1 MQRAGRA
8 GKLGAIRVL
17 AALAGVLA
25 VAGCMQNTVTAPRSD
40 PVDAVRYA
48 DLGARQP
55 RPVDAEGGVTQGSA
69 QPLLFPGAEPSQY
82 QPSSEP
88 GRDPASPRVAVA
100 SIGAIPR
107 GSSVDIN
114 FEDADVHSVAKSLL
128 GDVLELNY
136 LVDPRIQGAVT
147 LASSGPIPRKDVL
160 PVFESILRM
169 SNAALVREGNLIKIV
184 PVAEA
189 GGSGGASFGA
199 GQAGYGV
206 SIVPL
211 RYASA
216 ATVSKMAENFLS
228 KPGAI
233 RVDTARNLLLIQG
246 TGPERRSALDVVASF
261 DVEWLRNQSVGVY
274 PLKATAPETM
284 IHELERIFESN
295 EGGQGQGVI
304 RFQPISRMNAVMAVT
319 KNPQFLQRA
328 TEWVQRLDRSDTSG
342 TTLRI
347 YRVKFGN
354 ATKVAQ
360 VLNDIFVSQ
369 RSGGGDS
376 PFDNLAPGS
385 RGVKGRL
392 DAAGGTGA
400 GSERGGGGSGGGGL
414 SGAGAGGGGDQRAQ
428 GGSSGRGS
436 GGGGGGGGS
445 GGAVAASFDTFS
457 DRKPP
462 GGDPFG
468 GGLVRRRRRG
478 RPARGVP
485 EHPHHRRCGEQLDR
499 HLLESGGLPHDRAGA
514 LQHRPAA
521 AAGRDRRDDC
531 RDQPH
536 RRPPIR
542 RTVLL
547 HEQGCRAQR
556 QQGLGRPARRP
567 AHLAGAA
574 RLQSPP
580 RQRGAAPRRARRA
593 VELHQRQGALL
604 AFARRRRQPA
614 GGPPGRRR
622 NPCHDADRDA
632 DRQPAAPVVNNVEFR
647 STGVILKVL
656 PRVHANGSIDLDI
669 EQEISNVA
677 NPGVSLTPT
686 ISQRRVRST
695 ISVMSGQ
702 TVLLG
707 GLISEREDQGKSGIP
722 GLRDIKFLGDLF
734 GTTSGNKQR
743 TELIIFI
750 RPQLIRNSLDARM
763 VSEEFRERLNMMRT
777 QRPPEPGPATITT
790 KW

>member
-55 RPVDAEGGVTQGSA
+55 RPIDGEAGITQGSA

-284 IHELERIFESN
+284 IHELERIFESS

-400 GSERGGGGSGGGGL
+400 GSERGGGGSGGGL

-428 GGSSGRGS
+428 GGSSMRGS

-468 GGLVRRRRRG
+468 GGLVAGGGGGGPQGVFQNIRITADAANNSIVIYSNQEDYRTIERALYSID
-478 RPARGVP
+478 RP
-485 EHPHHRRCGEQLDR
+485 QLQVAIDATIAEIS
-499 HLLESGGLPHDRAGA
+499 LTDA
-514 LQHRPAA
+514 LQYGVRFYFTSK
-521 AAGRDRRDDC
+521 D
-531 RDQPH
+531 
-536 RRPPIR
+536 
-542 RTVLL
+542 V
-547 HEQGCRAQR
+547 
-556 QQGLGRPARRP
+556 GLNANKGSA
-567 AHLAGAA
+567 
-574 RLQSPP
+574 
-580 RQRGAAPRRARRA
+580 
-593 VELHQRQGALL
+593 ALL
-604 AFARRRRQPA
+604 DAPLISRALPGFNLLLGSEAQPRVVLDALSSFTNVKVLSSPSLVVVDNQPA
-614 GGPPGRRR
+614 VLQVGDEIPVTTRTATLIDSPT
-622 NPCHDADRDA
+622 
-632 DRQPAAPVVNNVEFR
+632 APVVNNVEFR

-677 NPGVSLTPT
+677 KRGVSLTPT

>member
-1 MQRAGRA
+1 M
-8 GKLGAIRVL
+8 
-17 AALAGVLA
+17 
-25 VAGCMQNTVTAPRSD
+25 
-40 PVDAVRYA
+40 
-48 DLGARQP
+48 
-55 RPVDAEGGVTQGSA
+55 
-69 QPLLFPGAEPSQY
+69 
-82 QPSSEP
+82 
-88 GRDPASPRVAVA
+88 
-100 SIGAIPR
+100 
-107 GSSVDIN
+107 
-114 FEDADVHSVAKSLL
+114 
-128 GDVLELNY
+128 
-136 LVDPRIQGAVT
+136 
-147 LASSGPIPRKDVL
+147 
-160 PVFESILRM
+160 
-169 SNAALVREGNLIKIV
+169 

-199 GQAGYGV
+199 GQACYGV

-284 IHELERIFESN
+284 IHELERIFELN

-369 RSGGGDS
+369 RSGGGDL

-400 GSERGGGGSGGGGL
+400 GSERGGGGSGGGL

-428 GGSSGRGS
+428 GGSSVRGS

-468 GGLVRRRRRG
+468 GGLVAGGGGGGPQGVFQNIRITADAANNSIVIYSNQEDYRTIERALYSID
-478 RPARGVP
+478 RP
-485 EHPHHRRCGEQLDR
+485 QLQVAIDATIAEIS
-499 HLLESGGLPHDRAGA
+499 LTDA
-514 LQHRPAA
+514 LQYGVRFYFTSKDVGLNANKGSAA
-521 AAGRDRRDDC
+521 LLDAA
-531 RDQPH
+531 
-536 RRPPIR
+536 
-542 RTVLL
+542 
-547 HEQGCRAQR
+547 
-556 QQGLGRPARRP
+556 

-614 GGPPGRRR
+614 GGSPGRRR
-622 NPCHDADRDA
+622 NSCHDADRDA
-632 DRQPAAPVVNNVEFR
+632 DRQPDGAGRE
-647 STGVILKVL
+647 
-656 PRVHANGSIDLDI
+656 
-669 EQEISNVA
+669 
-677 NPGVSLTPT
+677 
-686 ISQRRVRST
+686 QRRVPQHR
-695 ISVMSGQ
+695 
-702 TVLLG
+702 
-707 GLISEREDQGKSGIP
+707 
-722 GLRDIKFLGDLF
+722 RD
-734 GTTSGNKQR
+734 
-743 TELIIFI
+743 
-750 RPQLIRNSLDARM
+750 
-763 VSEEFRERLNMMRT
+763 
-777 QRPPEPGPATITT
+777 PEGPAARPRQRLDRSRHRAGNLERRQTRACR
-790 KW
+790 

>member
-1 MQRAGRA
+1 
-8 GKLGAIRVL
+8 
-17 AALAGVLA
+17 
-25 VAGCMQNTVTAPRSD
+25 MQNSVTAPRSD

-55 RPVDAEGGVTQGSA
+55 RPVDAEGSVTQGSA

-147 LASSGPIPRKDVL
+147 LASSGPIPRKNVL

-284 IHELERIFESN
+284 IHELERIFESS

-319 KNPQFLQRA
+319 KNPQLLER
-328 TEWVQRLDRSDTSG
+328 TTDWVQRLDRADRSG
-342 TTLRI
+342 TTLRV
-347 YRVKFGN
+347 YKLQYGEAKRV
-354 ATKVAQ
+354 AA
-360 VLNDIFVSQ
+360 VLNDIFSG
-369 RSGGGDS
+369 RSNATADS
-376 PFDNLAPGS
+376 ALDQLAPGLNAGRS
-385 RGVKGRL
+385 RL
-392 DAAGGTGA
+392 DSLGRGTLDRANGGSTAGGV
-400 GSERGGGGSGGGGL
+400 GGVRI
-414 SGAGAGGGGDQRAQ
+414 ATGDQSA
-428 GGSSGRGS
+428 
-436 GGGGGGGGS
+436 
-445 GGAVAASFDTFS
+445 
-457 DRKPP
+457 
-462 GGDPFG
+462 
-468 GGLVRRRRRG
+468 
-478 RPARGVP
+478 
-485 EHPHHRRCGEQLDR
+485 
-499 HLLESGGLPHDRAGA
+499 
-514 LQHRPAA
+514 
-521 AAGRDRRDDC
+521 
-531 RDQPH
+531 
-536 RRPPIR
+536 I
-542 RTVLL
+542 
-547 HEQGCRAQR
+547 
-556 QQGLGRPARRP
+556 
-567 AHLAGAA
+567 
-574 RLQSPP
+574 
-580 RQRGAAPRRARRA
+580 
-593 VELHQRQGALL
+593 
-604 AFARRRRQPA
+604 
-614 GGPPGRRR
+614 
-622 NPCHDADRDA
+622 
-632 DRQPAAPVVNNVEFR
+632 
-647 STGVILKVL
+647 
-656 PRVHANGSIDLDI
+656 
-669 EQEISNVA
+669 
-677 NPGVSLTPT
+677 
-686 ISQRRVRST
+686 
-695 ISVMSGQ
+695 
-702 TVLLG
+702 
-707 GLISEREDQGKSGIP
+707 
-722 GLRDIKFLGDLF
+722 
-734 GTTSGNKQR
+734 
-743 TELIIFI
+743 
-750 RPQLIRNSLDARM
+750 
-763 VSEEFRERLNMMRT
+763 
-777 QRPPEPGPATITT
+777 
-790 KW
+790 

>member
-1 MQRAGRA
+1 MVPRACERNGTIVAAKASRSASATSASSSVKPPDRACRLEVKDRHPAGEPIDADLEAEAVARNAKRRSGRRA
-8 GKLGAIRVL
+8 VGLEAHDRAL
-17 AALAGVLA
+17 AAALAAGAEDVEDDVVGQLHGLA
-25 VAGCMQNTVTAPRSD
+25 SVTEQGAAAAVDEHLPPAAGQD
-40 PVDAVRYA
+40 
-48 DLGARQP
+48 
-55 RPVDAEGGVTQGSA
+55 
-69 QPLLFPGAEPSQY
+69 GAEPLA
-82 QPSSEP
+82 PKE
-88 GRDPASPRVAVA
+88 V
-100 SIGAIPR
+100 
-107 GSSVDIN
+107 GSL
-114 FEDADVHSVAKSLL
+114 ERQR
-128 GDVLELNY
+128 LELAA
-136 LVDPRIQGAVT
+136 PGAAAHADGQRREERDDRHHGHHLDEREAGLSLSARRSKCRPT
-147 LASSGPIPRKDVL
+147 LASSGPIPRKNVL

-233 RVDTARNLLLIQG
+233 RVDTTRNLLLIQG
-246 TGPERRSALDVVASF
+246 TGPERRSALDVVASY

-400 GSERGGGGSGGGGL
+400 GSRRGGGGGGGGGGL
-414 SGAGAGGGGDQRAQ
+414 SAAGAGGGGGAQ
-428 GGSSGRGS
+428 GGASGR
-436 GGGGGGGGS
+436 GGGGGGGGGAGS

-462 GGDPFG
+462 GG
-468 GGLVRRRRRG
+468 
-478 RPARGVP
+478 
-485 EHPHHRRCGEQLDR
+485 
-499 HLLESGGLPHDRAGA
+499 
-514 LQHRPAA
+514 
-521 AAGRDRRDDC
+521 
-531 RDQPH
+531 
-536 RRPPIR
+536 
-542 RTVLL
+542 
-547 HEQGCRAQR
+547 
-556 QQGLGRPARRP
+556 
-567 AHLAGAA
+567 
-574 RLQSPP
+574 
-580 RQRGAAPRRARRA
+580 
-593 VELHQRQGALL
+593 
-604 AFARRRRQPA
+604 
-614 GGPPGRRR
+614 
-622 NPCHDADRDA
+622 
-632 DRQPAAPVVNNVEFR
+632 
-647 STGVILKVL
+647 
-656 PRVHANGSIDLDI
+656 
-669 EQEISNVA
+669 
-677 NPGVSLTPT
+677 
-686 ISQRRVRST
+686 
-695 ISVMSGQ
+695 
-702 TVLLG
+702 
-707 GLISEREDQGKSGIP
+707 
-722 GLRDIKFLGDLF
+722 
-734 GTTSGNKQR
+734 
-743 TELIIFI
+743 
-750 RPQLIRNSLDARM
+750 
-763 VSEEFRERLNMMRT
+763 
-777 QRPPEPGPATITT
+777 
-790 KW
+790 